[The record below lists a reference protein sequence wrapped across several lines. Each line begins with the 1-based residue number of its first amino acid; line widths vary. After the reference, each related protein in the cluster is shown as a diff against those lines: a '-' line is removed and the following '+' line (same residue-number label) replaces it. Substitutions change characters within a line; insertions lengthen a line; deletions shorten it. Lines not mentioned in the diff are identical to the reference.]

1 MSDHDINSLN
11 EKVMVRLQD
20 FKNRLKNTIL
30 IFITKNKWLIFYPNQ
45 E

>member
-1 MSDHDINSLN
+1 MSDYDLDSLH

-30 IFITKNKWLIFYPNQ
+30 IFITKNKWLIFYLNQ